1 MLNNENYT
9 NTTNDY
15 NYNRIIMIFWITQM
29 LMLLLAAEV
38 LHCDVNLT
46 QLFIMLNANLTS
58 TALGV
63 IAAYVHNEF

>member
-1 MLNNENYT
+1 
-9 NTTNDY
+9 
-15 NYNRIIMIFWITQM
+15 M
-29 LMLLLAAEV
+29 LMLLLAAAV
-38 LHCDVNLT
+38 LHCHVNLT